1 MKRPYKA
8 APKPSLF
15 GCHFTPIQILYIYL
29 AFRCFFRNPD
39 LVVVDDNVPHDGGG
53 NQRTRKFSST
63 YLLIRIERDNQLH
76 TKIFC
81 TYTEPLTIVS
91 IM

>member
-15 GCHFTPIQILYIYL
+15 GCHFTSIRILYIYL

-39 LVVVDDNVPHDGGG
+39 LVVVDDNVAHDGGVI
-53 NQRTRKFSST
+53 KELEKISSMYLST
-63 YLLIRIERDNQLH
+63 YTDRGRQS
-76 TKIFC
+76 T
-81 TYTEPLTIVS
+81 TY
-91 IM
+91 